1 MISSSSWYF
10 ITYSV
15 TKQALIWS
23 STPVS
28 SRQPYFS
35 LPRCKRPSM
44 CLRWGPGDIY
54 FNGWYL
60 FAHGAK
66 SLATPTVWQI
76 FCRWKYSKSFLLLF
90 IFVLNVRQFAQALAV
105 FPPVRERTC
114 TYNCYLYVYIIIRHM
129 LLCSPLRLDFLPLWL
144 CTTIIQIEEV
154 AWSSSSTAAVCWYTV
169 LLFDKY
175 HSAGMFGCLWY
186 SFLPKP
192 LSCAGDS
199 NAFWFTL
206 QLAILR

>member
-1 MISSSSWYF
+1 MSPSRHWFDHPLPCPPGSHISLCQDVSAPPCVSGEGLGIFTSMVDICLLTVQSLWRLRLFGRYF
-10 ITYSV
+10 VDGSIQYHS
-15 TKQALIWS
+15 
-23 STPVS
+23 
-28 SRQPYFS
+28 
-35 LPRCKRPSM
+35 C
-44 CLRWGPGDIY
+44 
-54 FNGWYL
+54 
-60 FAHGAK
+60 
-66 SLATPTVWQI
+66 
-76 FCRWKYSKSFLLLF
+76 FCSFLFWMFVSLLK
-90 IFVLNVRQFAQALAV
+90 LLLCSLQFE
-105 FPPVRERTC
+105 REHVH
-114 TYNCYLYVYIIIRHM
+114 TYNCYLYVYILIRHM

-144 CTTIIQIEEV
+144 CTTIIKIEEV